1 MSISLESSLKTCKID
16 TAYANKV
23 QSDRFLN
30 PSNMVCPIWTGYDL
44 TGRSAAPDSFYTKS
58 AGCNSAVDRVLV
70 ENNQRPQYAEYIN
83 LSASGINASVYGDY
97 QNTMPFVEAG
107 DTNKNLR
114 NIPNITGQ
122 FGQNFQASV
131 YPGCNAYPYNQGMQQ
146 IKNPVAPQQPPKGM
160 AMPPPEYYQQNP
172 NPYQQQFQHQAQ
184 DFRVQGAL
192 QNGFIAD
199 QQLRQSGF

>member
-30 PSNMVCPIWTGYDL
+30 PSNMVCPVWTGYDL
-44 TGRSAAPDSFYTKS
+44 TGRNASPDSFYTKS

-97 QNTMPFVEAG
+97 QNTMPFAEAG
-107 DTNKNLR
+107 NTNKNIR
-114 NIPNITGQ
+114 GINDITGQ
-122 FGQNFQASV
+122 FGQNFQANV
-131 YPGCNAYPYNQGMQQ
+131 YPSCNAYPYNQGMQQ
-146 IKNPVAPQQPPKGM
+146 VNHPSAQPQQPQQPGM
-160 AMPPPEYYQQNP
+160 PIPPAEYYQANP
-172 NPYQQQFQHQAQ
+172 NPY
-184 DFRVQGAL
+184 
-192 QNGFIAD
+192 
-199 QQLRQSGF
+199 